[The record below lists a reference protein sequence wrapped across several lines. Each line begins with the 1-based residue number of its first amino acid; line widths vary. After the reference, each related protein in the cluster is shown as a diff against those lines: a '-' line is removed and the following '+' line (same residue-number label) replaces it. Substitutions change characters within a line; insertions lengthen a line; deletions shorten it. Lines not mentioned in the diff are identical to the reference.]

1 MALLNALLAY
11 QEADMEVDKFDAELR
26 DTKEYKRYAKVKNY
40 MAEQRR
46 VLTRMTGGIETRRN
60 QVNIA
65 QEHADLL
72 QQRYE
77 DGLRKYEALDKTNLQ
92 EVERFRAYFEQLH
105 SRLAQERREFTEV
118 VNTLNK
124 EDALLNDMR
133 ARLARA
139 SREYEELKVMLDT
152 LVQEQKPQ
160 KEEIEKKAQELA
172 KQVDPELLQ
181 RYQVIKKGVSKPIAQ
196 VVDNRCTGCNMEL
209 SVALLRKLKENDAP
223 VECENCGRLLITIEA
238 ED

>member
-1 MALLNALLAY
+1 MALLDALLAY
-11 QEADMEVDKFDAELR
+11 QEVDMEVDKFDVELR
-26 DTKEYKRYAKVKNY
+26 NTNEYKRYAKVKNY

-65 QEHADLL
+65 KEHADLL

-77 DGLRKYEALDKTNLQ
+77 DGLRKYEVLDKTNLA

-133 ARLARA
+133 GKLARV
-139 SREYEELKVMLDT
+139 SKEYEELKITLDT
-152 LVQEQKPQ
+152 LIQEQKPQ
-160 KEEIEKKAQELA
+160 KEALEKKAQELA
-172 KQVDPELLQ
+172 AQVDPALLE
-181 RYQVIKKGVSKPIAQ
+181 RYQVIKKGVSMPVAH
-196 VVDNRCTGCNMEL
+196 VVNNRCTGCNMEL
-209 SVALLRKLKENDAP
+209 SVGLLRKLKENDEP
-223 VECENCGRLLITIEA
+223 VECENCGRLLIPIES
-238 ED
+238 